1 MSEKLHFHAPIGALD
16 PLKAIDSYIVFSRI
30 RESSLSDNHHWPEL
44 LDFQKTP
51 SVMRRGGKM
60 RFPNAMV
67 NINYG
72 LESWST
78 QYQLLLEGEKWLP
91 TSPFKDFES
100 PNAIAIFWTVSK
112 HNDQSLQG
120 KRFPNTVI
128 SNSLENGFQTQ
139 FTPLSLSG

>member
-1 MSEKLHFHAPIGALD
+1 MKVSKYDGSSLFIEGVIGSETSLTVKISQKSEKLHFHAPIGALD
-16 PLKAIDSYIVFSRI
+16 PLKAIYSYIVFSRI

-72 LESWST
+72 LES
-78 QYQLLLEGEKWLP
+78 
-91 TSPFKDFES
+91 
-100 PNAIAIFWTVSK
+100 
-112 HNDQSLQG
+112 
-120 KRFPNTVI
+120 
-128 SNSLENGFQTQ
+128 
-139 FTPLSLSG
+139 